1 MKQDIIIQQRLL
13 LTSKVQTKLYQ
24 NTFQCV
30 TYVLTNKTGDIV
42 QKITFL
48 LFRNKH
54 GIISSVF
61 LGRIRKGRMRKEKDE
76 PVDNGY
82 FDGRGSAAAFL
93 DREKRL
99 LIKENYDFL

>member
-1 MKQDIIIQQRLL
+1 
-13 LTSKVQTKLYQ
+13 
-24 NTFQCV
+24 
-30 TYVLTNKTGDIV
+30 
-42 QKITFL
+42 
-48 LFRNKH
+48 
-54 GIISSVF
+54 
-61 LGRIRKGRMRKEKDE
+61 MRKEKDE